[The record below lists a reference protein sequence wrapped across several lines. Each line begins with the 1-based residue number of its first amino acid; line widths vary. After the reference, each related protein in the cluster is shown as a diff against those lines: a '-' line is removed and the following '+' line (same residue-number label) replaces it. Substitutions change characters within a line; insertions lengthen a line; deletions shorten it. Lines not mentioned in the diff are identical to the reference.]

1 MSEKDKI
8 RIAKEAEL
16 VIQNPNIHEALN
28 DLLNLLLEVIDN
40 V

>member
-1 MSEKDKI
+1 MSEADKI

-16 VIQNPNIHEALN
+16 AIQNQNPHEALN